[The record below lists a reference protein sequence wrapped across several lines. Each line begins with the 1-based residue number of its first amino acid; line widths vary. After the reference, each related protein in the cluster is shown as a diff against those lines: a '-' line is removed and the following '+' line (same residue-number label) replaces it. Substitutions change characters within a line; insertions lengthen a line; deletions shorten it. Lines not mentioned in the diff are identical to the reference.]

1 MGDYNIYVKNMLG
14 RGGSSQNKLSAKGSV
29 HRSKNIV
36 NNSKKLKRIPGM
48 ASKGISSISSMS
60 SGSSSLGL
68 GTMMKGAGVAGAIGL
83 LLVAAEKV
91 VSFGINLKEARTGE
105 QVWAHN
111 SRATLKTVTSL
122 GTNYLF
128 RAIQNELFTKK
139 TISRQNYGLD
149 YGRELYQIN
158 VEGSKNKRI

>member
-1 MGDYNIYVKNMLG
+1 
-14 RGGSSQNKLSAKGSV
+14 
-29 HRSKNIV
+29 
-36 NNSKKLKRIPGM
+36 M
-48 ASKGISSISSMS
+48 ASKGISSMS

-68 GTMMKGAGVAGAIGL
+68 SGISKGFGVGAVISGL
-83 LLVAAEKV
+83 IILADKV

-111 SRATLKTVTSL
+111 SRTTLKTITSL

-128 RAIQNELFTKK
+128 GAIQNELFAKK

>member
-29 HRSKNIV
+29 QRNKNIV
-36 NNSKKLKRIPGM
+36 NNSKKLKRISGA
-48 ASKGISSISSMS
+48 ASKGMSSMS

-68 GTMMKGAGVAGAIGL
+68 GKIMKGAGVAGAIGL
-83 LLVAAEKV
+83 LLVLAEKG

-105 QVWAHN
+105 QIRAHN
-111 SRATLKTVTSL
+111 ARTTLNTVSSL

-128 RAIQNELFTKK
+128 GHIQNELFTKK
-139 TISRQNYGLD
+139 TISRQNFGLD

>member
-48 ASKGISSISSMS
+48 ASKGISSMS

-68 GTMMKGAGVAGAIGL
+68 SGMMKGAGAAGA
-83 LLVAAEKV
+83 VAALIALADKV
-91 VSFGINLKEARTGE
+91 VSFGINIKEARTGE

-122 GTNYLF
+122 GANYLF
-128 RAIQNELFTKK
+128 GAIQNELFTKK

-149 YGRELYQIN
+149 YGRELFQIN

>member
-1 MGDYNIYVKNMLG
+1 MPDYNIYVKNMLG
-14 RGGSSQNKLSAKGSV
+14 KGGSSQNRLSAKGSV
-29 HRSKNIV
+29 RRKQNIV
-36 NNSKKLKRIPGM
+36 NNSKKLKRIPSI
-48 ASKGISSISSMS
+48 ASKGISSMG
-60 SGSSSLGL
+60 SGSSSMGL
-68 GTMMKGAGVAGAIGL
+68 GGLAKGAGVGVFISGL
-83 LLVAAEKV
+83 LILAEKV

-111 SRATLKTVTSL
+111 SRTTLNTIASL

-128 RAIQNELFTKK
+128 GAIQNELFTKK

>member
-1 MGDYNIYVKNMLG
+1 MGDYNIIVKNMLG

-29 HRSKNIV
+29 QRNKNIV
-36 NNSKKLKRIPGM
+36 NNSKKLKRIPSM
-48 ASKGISSISSMS
+48 ASKGLSSMS
-60 SGSSSLGL
+60 SGSSSLSL
-68 GTMMKGAGVAGAIGL
+68 GGIPKGAGVGAVISGL
-83 LLVAAEKV
+83 IILADKV

-111 SRATLKTVTSL
+111 SRTTLKTITSL

-128 RAIQNELFTKK
+128 GAIQNELFIKK

>member
-36 NNSKKLKRIPGM
+36 NNSKKLKRISGM
-48 ASKGISSISSMS
+48 ASKGISSMS

-68 GTMMKGAGVAGAIGL
+68 SGMMKGAGAAGAIGL

-122 GTNYLF
+122 GTNYLYG
-128 RAIQNELFTKK
+128 AIQNELFTKK

-149 YGRELYQIN
+149 YGRELFQIN